1 MINPLVEHV
10 RKYAKE
16 KNMTYMCAI
25 TEASK
30 TYNKEQPKATP
41 KATPEATP
49 KAELKTLFFTTTYK
63 KIKPIKDITSIKGD
77 TKGKVNIVR
86 YTDFEYLKAENKII
100 KDNARNFC
108 KDLNDLARIIE
119 NSKFDKDLTETKNKV
134 NKLIDK
140 KKLYI

>member
-1 MINPLVEHV
+1 M
-10 RKYAKE
+10 
-16 KNMTYMCAI
+16 
-25 TEASK
+25 
-30 TYNKEQPKATP
+30 
-41 KATPEATP
+41 
-49 KAELKTLFFTTTYK
+49 
-63 KIKPIKDITSIKGD
+63 
-77 TKGKVNIVR
+77 R